1 MQYRL
6 KELVRQEEREKDAK
20 RLKEFVEDYDDERDD
35 ALYYRGR
42 ELQQRLAER
51 VREADADSKDR
62 EKEADELAELKNKIF
77 SGEFENPSQEYE
89 KARREIEKLYEPRIL
104 INVNLEAAQRREQE
118 QLLPGQQQERRK
130 QQQQQQPM
138 ADAFESLESAAMAV
152 VAAMAGVVP
161 GIVPGAPPSEDSIS
175 TNDDR
180 ASMADTVSN
189 ASGYSHLK
197 NSNNNNISNNNNES
211 VSRQNS
217 ESRDSLSH
225 IHTPTMMESDHGGG
239 GGGGVGASVGASAAA
254 DVSSSA
260 TPPMSMPLISLTLG
274 NNLKKKI
281 EATGVFVNDDDN
293 DENINPKKRKLVP
306 LGEYKLL

>member
-6 KELVRQEEREKDAK
+6 KEMLRQEEREKDAK

-62 EKEADELAELKNKIF
+62 EKEADELTELKNKIF
-77 SGEFENPSQEYE
+77 SGEYENPSQEFE

-104 INVNLEAAQRREQE
+104 INVNLEAQRRDVEPLQQE
-118 QLLPGQQQERRK
+118 QQEQQLNAERRK
-130 QQQQQQPM
+130 QQLNE
-138 ADAFESLESAAMAV
+138 DYDSRDSV
-152 VAAMAGVVP
+152 IGV
-161 GIVPGAPPSEDSIS
+161 GGGALVHKPPPSEDSIS

-180 ASMADTVSN
+180 ASMADTASN

-197 NSNNNNISNNNNES
+197 NSNNNNISNNSNLAGGGGGDDS

-217 ESRDSLSH
+217 ESRDSLAN
-225 IHTPTMMESDHGGG
+225 IHTPTMNAIENDHQT
-239 GGGGVGASVGASAAA
+239 VAAAAAAASA
-254 DVSSSA
+254 
-260 TPPMSMPLISLTLG
+260 MSMPLISLTLG
-274 NNLKKKI
+274 NSLKKKVI
-281 EATGVFVNDDDN
+281 ETTGVFTNDDDN

-306 LGEYKLL
+306 LGERARVRRKRYRG

>member
-1 MQYRL
+1 M
-6 KELVRQEEREKDAK
+6 RQEEREKDAK

-104 INVNLEAAQRREQE
+104 INVLTNMEAAQRRDQD
-118 QLLPGQQQERRK
+118 QLPGQQLQQQDRRK
-130 QQQQQQPM
+130 HQPM
-138 ADAFESLESAAMAV
+138 ADAFDSLESAAIA
-152 VAAMAGVVP
+152 AGVGVSS
-161 GIVPGAPPSEDSIS
+161 VPGAPPSEDSLS

-197 NSNNNNISNNNNES
+197 NSNNNNINNNNNNQSADS

-225 IHTPTMMESDHGGG
+225 ILTPTMMESDHGGG
-239 GGGGVGASVGASAAA
+239 SGGAAASAAA
-254 DVSSSA
+254 DASSSA

-274 NNLKKKI
+274 NNLKKKKI

>member
-104 INVNLEAAQRREQE
+104 INVNLESAQRREQE
-118 QLLPGQQQERRK
+118 QLPGQQQEQDRRK
-130 QQQQQQPM
+130 HQQQPM
-138 ADAFESLESAAMAV
+138 ADAFDILESDAIA
-152 VAAMAGVVP
+152 AGVGVSS
-161 GIVPGAPPSEDSIS
+161 VPGAPPSEDSLS

-189 ASGYSHLK
+189 ASCYSHLK
-197 NSNNNNISNNNNES
+197 NSNNNNINNNNNNQSAES

-225 IHTPTMMESDHGGG
+225 ILTPTMMESDHGGG
-239 GGGGVGASVGASAAA
+239 SSGGAAASAAA
-254 DVSSSA
+254 DAASSA

-274 NNLKKKI
+274 NNLKKKKI

>member
-1 MQYRL
+1 M
-6 KELVRQEEREKDAK
+6 RQEEREKDAK

-104 INVNLEAAQRREQE
+104 INVNLEAAQRRDQE
-118 QLLPGQQQERRK
+118 QLPGQQQQQQDRRK
-130 QQQQQQPM
+130 HQPM
-138 ADAFESLESAAMAV
+138 ADAFDSLESAEIA
-152 VAAMAGVVP
+152 AGVGGSSV
-161 GIVPGAPPSEDSIS
+161 VPGAPPSEDSLS

-197 NSNNNNISNNNNES
+197 TSNNNNINNNNNNQSADS

-225 IHTPTMMESDHGGG
+225 ILTPTMMESDHGGG
-239 GGGGVGASVGASAAA
+239 SGGGAATSAAA
-254 DVSSSA
+254 DTSSSA

-274 NNLKKKI
+274 NNLKKKKI

>member
-1 MQYRL
+1 M
-6 KELVRQEEREKDAK
+6 VRQEEREKDAK

-77 SGEFENPSQEYE
+77 SGEFENPSQEFE
-89 KARREIEKLYEPRIL
+89 KARRDIEKLYEPRIL

-130 QQQQQQPM
+130 QQQQPM
-138 ADAFESLESAAMAV
+138 ADAFESLESAEIA
-152 VAAMAGVVP
+152 AGVVSS
-161 GIVPGAPPSEDSIS
+161 VPGAPPSEDSIS

-180 ASMADTVSN
+180 ASMADTMSN

-197 NSNNNNISNNNNES
+197 NSNNNNINNNNNES

-239 GGGGVGASVGASAAA
+239 GSSGGNNASVGASAAA

-274 NNLKKKI
+274 NNLKKKKI

>member
-62 EKEADELAELKNKIF
+62 EKEADELAQLKNKIF

-104 INVNLEAAQRREQE
+104 INVNLEAAQRRDQE

-130 QQQQQQPM
+130 QQQQPM
-138 ADAFESLESAAMAV
+138 ADAFESLESAAMA
-152 VAAMAGVVP
+152 AGVVP
-161 GIVPGAPPSEDSIS
+161 GVVPAAPPSEDSIS
-175 TNDDR
+175 TNDDH

-239 GGGGVGASVGASAAA
+239 GGASVGASAAV